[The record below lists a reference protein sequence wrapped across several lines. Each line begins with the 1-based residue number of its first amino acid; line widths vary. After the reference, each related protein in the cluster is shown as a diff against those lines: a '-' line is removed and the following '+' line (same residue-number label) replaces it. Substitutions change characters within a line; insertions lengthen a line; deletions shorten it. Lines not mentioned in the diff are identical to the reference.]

1 MFQAPIPGESL
12 TRPPKQF
19 PWERPPEMTDP
30 EQVMQHYIDFLTD
43 PDRMSTVMDA
53 LEIGMTVKDL
63 TDGIVRVGVSE
74 GQHSIDVG
82 LLVSPVIHH
91 YIVSVAKAL
100 KVDYEEGFVD
110 KKQKADDQK
119 KVMYLKAKLAATK
132 TKDIVSEIQ
141 TNETLEPEAT
151 PEVAP
156 MPTKG
161 LIARRNK

>member
-30 EQVMQHYIDFLTD
+30 EQVMQHYVDFLTD
-43 PDRMSTVMDA
+43 PDRMSGVMDA

-74 GQHSIDVG
+74 GLHSIDVG

-91 YIVSVAKAL
+91 YIVSIAKAL
-100 KVDYEEGFVD
+100 KIEYDEGFVD
-110 KKQKADDQK
+110 KKQKAEEQK
-119 KVMYLKAKLAATK
+119 NITYLKAKLAATS
-132 TKDIVSEIQ
+132 TKDLVSEIQ
-141 TNETLEPEAT
+141 TKETVEPEAT

-161 LIARRNK
+161 LIERRVK